1 MTTRHCRPF
10 AHVLFGVLWLV
21 CVPAVAASAQ
31 GRTVT
36 DPVGR
41 TVHIPEDPRRVVTL
55 APSLTEMVFA
65 LGAGDRVVGVSR
77 YSNFPAQVEALP
89 RVGSYVQ
96 PDVEKIVA
104 LKPDLCLAVKDGNP
118 REAVETLE
126 RLGIPVYAVNPRNL
140 QEVMETLTALGEVLQ
155 AHDKA
160 REVTAH
166 MERRLG
172 AVEERLRQVDH
183 RPRVFF
189 QIGVSPIVSVG
200 TDTFAQELIRRAGGV
215 NVAEGPEPY
224 PRFSLE
230 QVMALR
236 PDVIVVSSMEREQV
250 FEAVRADWMR
260 WRGIP
265 AVASERIHL
274 VPSDLFDRPGPRLVD
289 GLELLARILHPER
302 FHGGF

>member
-1 MTTRHCRPF
+1 MIQKLCRSL
-10 AHVLFGVLWLV
+10 ARVLFTVIWLA
-21 CVPAVAASAQ
+21 CVPALAASAQ
-31 GRTVT
+31 VRVVT

-41 TVHIPEDPRRVVTL
+41 TVRIPENPQRVVTL

-77 YSNFPAQVEALP
+77 FSNFPAQAEALP
-89 RVGSYVQ
+89 TVGSYVQ

-118 REAVETLE
+118 REVVETLE
-126 RLGIPVYAVNPRNL
+126 RLGIPVYAVNPKNL
-140 QEVMETLTALGEVLQ
+140 YEVMETLAALGGVLQ
-155 AHDKA
+155 AQDQA

-166 MERRLG
+166 MERRVG
-172 AVEERLRQVDH
+172 AVEERLRGLDD

-200 TDTFAQELIRRAGGV
+200 TETFAQELIRRAGGV

-236 PDVIVVSSMEREQV
+236 PEVIVISSMEREQV

-265 AVASERIHL
+265 AVGSQRIHL